1 MFNFFMLYRFSNSS
15 CHGSNIILG
24 ADQTTALRKQS
35 FANGICFSER
45 PLACGELFLIEIG
58 KKEVGWSGHL
68 RLGLTQINPLDAFND
83 GNLPI
88 YALPDLANLNL
99 GLSWI
104 FPISKSTPIKNS
116 ENQPLSNSK
125 SQYLKTSYGNICRAL
140 LQPTSS
146 NKDSSEML
154 ATDTGSRIGVIFVP
168 SCSDD
173 SKDLAEM
180 HFIVNGSHYIQAIDI
195 PYKQSNLYVVG
206 KSMTLNL
213 HCLRHSHICAR

>member
-1 MFNFFMLYRFSNSS
+1 M
-15 CHGSNIILG
+15 
-24 ADQTTALRKQS
+24 
-35 FANGICFSER
+35 
-45 PLACGELFLIEIG
+45 GELFLIEIG
-58 KKEVGWSGHL
+58 IKEVGWSGHL

-104 FPISKSTPIKNS
+104 FPISKTTPIKS
-116 ENQPLSNSK
+116 SSQLSSSK
-125 SQYLKTSYGNICRAL
+125 MPFLRTSYGNICRAL

-146 NKDSSEML
+146 SKESSEML

-168 SCSDD
+168 S
-173 SKDLAEM
+173 KENKELAEM
-180 HFIVNGSHYIQAIDI
+180 HFIVNGDDYIQAIDI

-206 KSMTLNL
+206 EWP
-213 HCLRHSHICAR
+213 

>member
-1 MFNFFMLYRFSNSS
+1 M
-15 CHGSNIILG
+15 GS
-24 ADQTTALRKQS
+24 DKTTALRKQS

-45 PLACGELFLIEIG
+45 ALNLGELFLIEIG
-58 KKEVGWSGHL
+58 IKEVGWSGHL

-104 FPISKSTPIKNS
+104 FPISKAPNKST
-116 ENQPLSNSK
+116 NQLSSSK
-125 SQYLKTSYGNICRAL
+125 SPYLKTSYGNICRAI

-154 ATDTGSRIGVIFVP
+154 ATDTGSRIGVIFIP
-168 SCSDD
+168 
-173 SKDLAEM
+173 SKDNKELAEM
-180 HFIVNGSHYIQAIDI
+180 HFIVNGDDYVQANDI

-206 KSMTLNL
+206 K
-213 HCLRHSHICAR
+213 

>member
-1 MFNFFMLYRFSNSS
+1 M
-15 CHGSNIILG
+15 GS
-24 ADQTTALRKQS
+24 DQTTALRKQS

-45 PLACGELFLIEIG
+45 ALNLGELFLIEIG
-58 KKEVGWSGHL
+58 VKEVGWSGHL

-104 FPISKSTPIKNS
+104 FPISKTAPIKS
-116 ENQPLSNSK
+116 TNQLSSSK
-125 SQYLKTSYGNICRAL
+125 SPYLKTSYGNICRAI

-154 ATDTGSRIGVIFVP
+154 ATDTGSRIGVIFIP
-168 SCSDD
+168 SKEN
-173 SKDLAEM
+173 KDLAEM
-180 HFIVNGSHYIQAIDI
+180 HFIVNGDDYVQAIDI

-206 KSMTLNL
+206 KLMTLKMQRS
-213 HCLRHSHICAR
+213 LRDHMCIAAVNIENY